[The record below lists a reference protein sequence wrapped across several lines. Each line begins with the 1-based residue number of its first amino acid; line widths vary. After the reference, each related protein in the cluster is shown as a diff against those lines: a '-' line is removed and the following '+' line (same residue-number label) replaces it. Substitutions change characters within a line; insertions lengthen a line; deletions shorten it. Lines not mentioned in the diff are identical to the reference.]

1 MHRKFQQR
9 NRNFNN
15 RAKATGGSNG
25 FWKWRIVSDGF
36 NNSLKMIKEWASV
49 NMKIEKSS
57 RWSNLKMCEQSK
69 LDVGSFFFICTFI
82 VYNLSFHKFTRLV
95 SQGNVW
101 SERIFKTILFLSALG
116 LHSCVDFPPVA
127 ASRGS
132 SSCRALASPV
142 AERRLRACGFSGCS
156 SQALEHRLNSCS
168 AGAQ

>member
-25 FWKWRIVSDGF
+25 FQKWRIVSDGF
-36 NNSLKMIKEWASV
+36 NKNPSKKSDGFNSSLKMIKEWASV

-69 LDVGSFFFICTFI
+69 SDVESFFFICTFI
-82 VYNLSFHKFTRLV
+82 VYNLSFHKFARLV

-101 SERIFKTILFLSALG
+101 SERIFKTILFVFV
-116 LHSCVDFPPVA
+116 CT
-127 ASRGS
+127 GS
-132 SSCRALASPV
+132 SFL
-142 AERRLRACGFSGCS
+142 CGLPS
-156 SQALEHRLNSCS
+156 SCS
-168 AGAQ
+168 KQGLF